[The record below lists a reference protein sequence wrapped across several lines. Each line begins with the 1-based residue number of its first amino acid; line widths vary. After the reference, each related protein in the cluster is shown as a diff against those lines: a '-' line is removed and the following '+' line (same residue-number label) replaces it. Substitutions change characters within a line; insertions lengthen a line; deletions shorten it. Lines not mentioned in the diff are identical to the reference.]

1 MGINKSVKNGVDQ
14 LMISN
19 KISEWF
25 YLYNKDIYHFLVYY
39 IGSSDVE
46 DLVQEVFI
54 RAIKG
59 FDTYQKKSSPKTWLF
74 SIARHVG
81 IDEMRKR
88 KRLTKKQMIWFS
100 DEQSDKETPEEILQL
115 NENNRL
121 LYQAIQSL
129 KANYRDVIILR
140 GIKEF
145 SVAETAIILNWNEN
159 KVRITY
165 HRALK
170 TLQKSIGGFSL

>member
-1 MGINKSVKNGVDQ
+1 MNSD
-14 LMISN
+14 
-19 KISEWF
+19 KISEWY

-59 FDTYQKKSSPKTWLF
+59 FNTFQNRSSPKTWLF

-88 KRLTKKQMIWFS
+88 KRLGMKQMSWFR
-100 DEQSDKETPEEILQL
+100 DERSDKDTPEKMLQL
-115 NENNRL
+115 NENNKL

-129 KANYRDVIILR
+129 KDDYRDVIILR
-140 GIKEF
+140 GIKEL
-145 SVAETAIILNWNEN
+145 SVSETALVLKWSEN
-159 KVRITY
+159 KVRTTY

-170 TLQKSIGGFSL
+170 TLEKNIGGLSQ